1 MARPVCS
8 PDSAANTAGLNHH
21 FDSAGESGYSGFF
34 QTASLGLHWSRAR
47 VVVFRWFDNPG
58 RKITLTCFCS
68 CKDLEISCILKYE
81 EPVRQ
86 S

>member
-1 MARPVCS
+1 MARPGCS

-47 VVVFRWFDNPG
+47 VVVFPV
-58 RKITLTCFCS
+58 
-68 CKDLEISCILKYE
+68 
-81 EPVRQ
+81 VRQ
-86 S
+86 SRPENNADLLLFLQGLGNQLHS